1 MTGVPGHVGRP
12 SGSPRGGGLVRILR
26 QESVELPFLL
36 PAFLLVGLTMIVPGF
51 FALGMSFFDWI
62 PGLDIEFIGVDN
74 YVALLTSPRFHQ
86 ILGNQLFLLLGLPLW
101 TILPL
106 LIAFALYEKVPAP
119 GLFRTVMFFPAIL
132 SVTIVG
138 TLFRAILVDD
148 GLVNELLRAF
158 GLGFLAADWLNDE
171 FLVKPTLIVV
181 LAWAGLGLGVVIY
194 SAALSAMGSDQLEAA
209 LIDGANWSQR
219 LRHVVVPS
227 VRPTIILWT
236 VFQVVGL
243 FLFTFSW
250 IYVLTFGG
258 PAYASTTVDFDIYAN
273 AIGNGFFGLAAAE
286 SVLTLGIVI
295 IITAVALLVLRRTP
309 TVEPD

>member
-1 MTGVPGHVGRP
+1 MIDASVANRRSSVP
-12 SGSPRGGGLVRILR
+12 PRGGRLARSLKR
-26 QESVELPFLL
+26 ESAELPFLL
-36 PAFLLVGLTMIVPGF
+36 PGILLVGVTMIVPGC
-51 FALGMSFFDWI
+51 FALAMSFFDWI
-62 PGLDIEFIGVDN
+62 PGLDAKFIGFDN
-74 YVALLTSPRFHQ
+74 YVALATSSRFHQ

-101 TILPL
+101 SILPL
-106 LIAFALYEKVPAP
+106 VIAFALHERVPAP
-119 GLFRTVMFFPAIL
+119 GLFRTVMFFPVIL
-132 SVTIVG
+132 SVTIIG
-138 TLFRAILVDD
+138 TLFRAVLVDD

-158 GLGFLAADWLNDE
+158 GLGVLAADWLNDE

-194 SAALSAMGSDQLEAA
+194 SAALSAMAPDQLEAA
-209 LIDGANWSQR
+209 LIDGATWAQR
-219 LRHVVVPS
+219 LRHIVAPS
-227 VRPTIILWT
+227 VRPTIVLWT
-236 VFQVVGL
+236 VFQIVSL

-286 SVLTLGIVI
+286 SVITLGIVAAI
-295 IITAVALLVLRRTP
+295 LGVSWLVMRRMP